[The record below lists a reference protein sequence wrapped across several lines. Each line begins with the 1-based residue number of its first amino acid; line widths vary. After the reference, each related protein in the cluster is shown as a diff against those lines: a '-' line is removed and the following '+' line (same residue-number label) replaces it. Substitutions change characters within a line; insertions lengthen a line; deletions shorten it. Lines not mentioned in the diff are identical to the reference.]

1 MIAEVQSVIG
11 YVFRQ
16 HTLLD
21 EALTHKSFFQG
32 HKDSEGRDNERLEF
46 LGDAVLALVVS
57 EYLASALPAS
67 NEGELS
73 KIKARLVSRHS
84 LARAASR
91 LKLGSWLK
99 LGRGEEQT
107 KGREKSSLLA
117 NTLEA
122 IMAAI
127 YLDGGLEA
135 ARFFILR
142 VLQPELDAVN
152 GSKAE
157 SINWD
162 YKSRLQEWSHK
173 HHEAVPLYRIIA
185 ESGPDHQKSFEVE
198 VLVKGQALGCGRG
211 TTKKEAEQL
220 AARQALEKA

>member
-32 HKDSEGRDNERLEF
+32 HKEAGGGDNERLEF
-46 LGDAVLALVVS
+46 LGDSVLALVVS
-57 EYLASALPAS
+57 EYLASALPTS
-67 NEGELS
+67 KEGELS

-84 LARAASR
+84 LARAARR
-91 LKLGSWLK
+91 LSLGSWLK
-99 LGRGEEQT
+99 LGRGEEHT

-122 IMAAI
+122 IMGAI

-135 ARFFILR
+135 ARSFILR
-142 VLQPELDAVN
+142 VLQPELDGLN
-152 GSKAE
+152 GAKAE

-162 YKSRLQEWSHK
+162 YKSRLQEWSHR
-173 HHEAVPLYRIIA
+173 HYEAVPIYQIIA

-198 VLVKGQALGCGRG
+198 VLVKGQAFGRG
-211 TTKKEAEQL
+211 RGKTKKEAEQL
-220 AARQALEKA
+220 AAREALEKA